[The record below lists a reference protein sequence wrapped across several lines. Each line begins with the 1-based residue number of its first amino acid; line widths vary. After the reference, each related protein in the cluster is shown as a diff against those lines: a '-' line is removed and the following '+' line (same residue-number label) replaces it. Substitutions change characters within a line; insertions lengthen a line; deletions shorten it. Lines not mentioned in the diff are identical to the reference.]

1 MRSLQ
6 FIAKFIP
13 IIRNEFCEKLSQE
26 KQNTLRYFDQVLKDY
41 NNHIE
46 EINNKLLSVMDTH
59 LISALSEVIYKL

>member
-1 MRSLQ
+1 MQ

-13 IIRNEFCEKLSQE
+13 IIRNEFGEKLSQE